1 MSKRFSSSEY
11 KDEYNQSSFKGS
23 WMFYPPE
30 VMDILNN
37 NTINE
42 EYLKSNPIKQTLK
55 GDIWALGI
63 TLLCLLGAKPFSSI

>member
-1 MSKRFSSSEY
+1 MSKTFTYSESI
-11 KDEYNQSSFKGS
+11 DEYNQSSLKGS

-37 NTINE
+37 NVINE
-42 EYLKSNPIKQTLK
+42 EYLKDNPINQTFK

>member
-1 MSKRFSSSEY
+1 
-11 KDEYNQSSFKGS
+11 
-23 WMFYPPE
+23 MFYPPE